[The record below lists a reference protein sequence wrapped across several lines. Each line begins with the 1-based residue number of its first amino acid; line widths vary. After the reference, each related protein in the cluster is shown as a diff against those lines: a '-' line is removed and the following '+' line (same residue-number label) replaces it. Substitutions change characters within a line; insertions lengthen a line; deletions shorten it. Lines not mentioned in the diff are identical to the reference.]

1 MILSKKSTK
10 ILFQSLNNLKNDL
23 EQSQNRA
30 NALYEIDANKPNR
43 LSHNN
48 PDIIKLYDEFLGERG
63 GHVSHEL
70 LHTEYYDK
78 SNVYADAEC

>member
-1 MILSKKSTK
+1 MTKPFDNLSA
-10 ILFQSLNNLKNDL
+10 
-23 EQSQNRA
+23 SQIN
-30 NALYEIDANKPNR
+30 
-43 LSHNN
+43 
-48 PDIIKLYDEFLGERG
+48 KLYDEFLGERG